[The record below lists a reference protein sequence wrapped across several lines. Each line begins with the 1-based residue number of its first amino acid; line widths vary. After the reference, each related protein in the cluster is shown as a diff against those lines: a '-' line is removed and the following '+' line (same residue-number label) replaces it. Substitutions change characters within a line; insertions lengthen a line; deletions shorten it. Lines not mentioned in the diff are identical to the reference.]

1 MMYKER
7 LMQLYVN
14 DEPVLS
20 EHNTLSALLE
30 SYVSTEQRVAV
41 AVNQQVVP
49 RSLWSDC
56 LLKDNDRID
65 IFESIAGG

>member
-1 MMYKER
+1 M

-14 DEPVLS
+14 DELVQS
-20 EHNTLSALLE
+20 EHSHLSTLIDEL
-30 SYVSTEQRVAV
+30 VSSEQRVAV

-49 RSLWSDC
+49 RSQWSEC
-56 LLKDNDRID
+56 LLNDNDRID

>member
-1 MMYKER
+1 
-7 LMQLYVN
+7 MQLYVN

-49 RSLWSDC
+49 RSQWSEC

>member
-1 MMYKER
+1 
-7 LMQLYVN
+7 MQLYVN

-49 RSLWSDC
+49 RSQWSDC

>member
-1 MMYKER
+1 
-7 LMQLYVN
+7 MQLYVN
-14 DEPVLS
+14 DEPVQS
-20 EHNTLSALLE
+20 EHSTLTELLNSIVSA
-30 SYVSTEQRVAV
+30 EQRVAV

-49 RSLWSDC
+49 RSQWSEC

>member
-1 MMYKER
+1 
-7 LMQLYVN
+7 MQLYVN
-14 DEPVLS
+14 DELVQS
-20 EHNTLSALLE
+20 EHSLLSNLIASL
-30 SYVSTEQRVAV
+30 VAGEQRVAV

-49 RSLWSDC
+49 RSQWSDC